1 MIRHC
6 PVFHTS
12 HPYSSTLIPGFPW
25 NVFGTNRTNRALKG
39 VGNECLMTEFTLL
52 LPLKSWKRKKWNNQ
66 TYNILKHQTNVLG
79 VKVNIII
86 PILRFRFWGQGMCFH
101 PCCIWYCNLWCS
113 NRKRCS
119 PGSLPRAAPFLF
131 PNPPVKCD
139 NCYSPRFLCCVYL
152 NIRLYWKLNV
162 DAYLKQLDTCKSLY
176 CKYTVNKKTTVN
188 FRL

>member
-1 MIRHC
+1 MIRHR

-12 HPYSSTLIPGFPW
+12 HPYSSTLIPGLPW
-25 NVFGTNRTNRALKG
+25 NVLGTNRTNRALKG

-52 LPLKSWKRKKWNNQ
+52 LPLKSWKRKKENKQ
-66 TYNILKHQTNVLG
+66 SYYILKHQTNLLG
-79 VKVNIII
+79 VKGNIII

-131 PNPPVKCD
+131 PSPPVKCD
-139 NCYSPRFLCCVYL
+139 NCYNPRFLCCVYL
-152 NIRLYWKLNV
+152 YIRLYWRLNV
-162 DAYLKQLDTCKSLY
+162 DAYLKQLDTCKSLLLLIH
-176 CKYTVNKKTTVN
+176 C
-188 FRL
+188 